1 MIYKLQICE
10 IRANVI
16 YIITLSKGTICTLE
30 IFEKFWRWSDFKE
43 PWRKAPEDELENL
56 GSLKELLAWPGYHE
70 YQQMLEIPLEII
82 DFLKWA
88 NHDCLADNHKMLA
101 QNQLSLFSLVTSYL
115 FFAEPENKSLPD
127 SSDLV
132 NPCCHSLCHH
142 YPQSGDGWV
151 PVCTFLILWHR
162 WLQQKH
168 TAAGLHRFPRLCSSF
183 SFCPSSDFSLSSDLP
198 SLSGFGGSVLGSVNW
213 QQQQI
218 QNLQHSALGHMG

>member
-1 MIYKLQICE
+1 MKKGSWRWAWKFRI
-10 IRANVI
+10 
-16 YIITLSKGTICTLE
+16 SKGVIGVTRL
-30 IFEKFWRWSDFKE
+30 
-43 PWRKAPEDELENL
+43 PWIPANARSTTWDYWFSKMSKSWL
-56 GSLKELLAWPGYHE
+56 PGV
-70 YQQMLEIPLEII
+70 
-82 DFLKWA
+82 
-88 NHDCLADNHKMLA
+88 ADNHKMLA
-101 QNQLSLFSLVTSYL
+101 LNQLSLFSLVTSYL

-151 PVCTFLILWHR
+151 PIYTFLILWHR

-198 SLSGFGGSVLGSVNW
+198 SLSSFGGSVLGSVNW